1 MNSVCNSKC
10 IIPQKKEQISL
21 SLRGDSISVA
31 QTYIFI
37 EINCVNKR
45 VALNTL
51 YLLLVYIE
59 WEMEKNFIISSEFLF
74 KRNLQSSWRGIHVQ
88 ENEEP
93 EKEKRAEFDV

>member
-1 MNSVCNSKC
+1 MHNPSEERANLL
-10 IIPQKKEQISL
+10 ITQRWL
-21 SLRGDSISVA
+21 LISVA

-59 WEMEKNFIISSEFLF
+59 WEMEKKFIISSEFLF

-88 ENEEP
+88 ENEER